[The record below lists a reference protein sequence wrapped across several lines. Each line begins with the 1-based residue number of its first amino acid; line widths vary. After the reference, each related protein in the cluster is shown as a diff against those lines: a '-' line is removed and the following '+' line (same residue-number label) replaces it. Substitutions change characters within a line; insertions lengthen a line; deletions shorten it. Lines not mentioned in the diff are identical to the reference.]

1 MLPLPLIANG
11 KGFIRALENAGAL
24 AVYAPLEGGYEGRY
38 QRRLRANGYTSI
50 SLSARG
56 LGDVEAYL
64 MQVHGVRPAH
74 LGKKNIAQEGAVG
87 PVYFAQPI
95 AGYQLENLPAQS
107 KGLVLWIL
115 EGYIL
120 SQTEIQDLIS
130 LTKREPR
137 LKVVLEMGG
146 DRVFRWQPLLDCLQA
161 A

>member
-11 KGFIRALENAGAL
+11 KGFIRALENDGAL

-38 QRRLRANGYTSI
+38 QRRLRANGYTSV

-87 PVYFAQPI
+87 PIYFAQPI

-130 LTKREPR
+130 LTKREPK

>member
-1 MLPLPLIANG
+1 MPLIANG
-11 KGFIRALENAGAL
+11 KGFIRALENDGAL

-38 QRRLRANGYTSI
+38 QRRLRANGYVSI

-87 PVYFAQPI
+87 PIYFAQPI

-130 LTKREPR
+130 LTKRVPK

-146 DRVFRWQPLLDCLQA
+146 DRVFRWQPLLNCLQA